1 MKQYRG
7 TICLSVTTVTALV
20 SKRDDKGLSQG
31 NIKEDEEEWGN
42 ESREEMVTE
51 ARLFFYSVCSMWGG
65 IPSLRGSTLAL
76 GFVFLQE
83 QKVWPKEK
91 ARQRMLPLSTLPPG
105 INLRGAHPQS
115 LLAIFRQS
123 CSRRN
128 THDSPGIQIKEQRGR
143 TWIERQPLFNQK
155 LQELIQNLIV
165 PKPWRWA
172 NS

>member
-1 MKQYRG
+1 M
-7 TICLSVTTVTALV
+7 
-20 SKRDDKGLSQG
+20 
-31 NIKEDEEEWGN
+31 
-42 ESREEMVTE
+42 
-51 ARLFFYSVCSMWGG
+51 GG

-91 ARQRMLPLSTLPPG
+91 ARQRILPFSALPPG
-105 INLRGAHPQS
+105 INLGAHTQS

-155 LQELIQNLIV
+155 LGISLESYPPQTLEVGQLLKKGIGRKT
-165 PKPWRWA
+165 PKYQMA
-172 NS
+172 QKI